1 MADEKVNMGPEEN
14 KPPETLSPPGQG
26 DLPPLEENN
35 APAVSGEDKTAP
47 DHVEPDPPS
56 ADKHTQQTVL
66 PGMGEDTPAP
76 SGKVINLSDI
86 QAADKDGKEAST
98 TAPEKK
104 APEAEQPKKRR
115 GRPPKEQAALSAGK
129 KEKAAEPR
137 TGRPSKVDKAAR
149 EEAPPAVRD
158 KVSRGKKADKGKER
172 GSGGAPASKPAQ
184 VVKPGKAAPIKEA
197 AVPPPEINLPPTP
210 DVPPR
215 PVEEGKIV
223 YLKMAE
229 LHPFHTFREH
239 PYKVQDDK
247 AMDDLVGTIKEH
259 GIMTPATVRP
269 EKDGKGYEII
279 AGHRR
284 CHGGERAGLDEIPCI
299 VREMTDLEAVREM
312 KNSNKQRGDPLP
324 SELAKL
330 LDLELEAIKRQGA
343 RPKNDQEAEA
353 LGKLSV
359 EIVGKEH
366 DMNYKKVL
374 RYVRLNHLVP
384 ELLEKVDTKNMG
396 FMPAVELSY
405 IKPENQRLI
414 AVSIDGEQSSP
425 SVKQAKRLRELDQ
438 EGLLNGDVIDG
449 ILSEEK
455 REVDNVIISTD
466 ELNKYFGKEITPAK
480 MKEQIMALLDE
491 WKAGEAT
498 EDSFAALANE
508 NSEDP
513 GSSSNGGLYED
524 VYPGQM
530 VDPFD
535 EWCFDDAR
543 QPGDTGIVK
552 TDYGY
557 HVMYYVSKG
566 EEVFWFEA
574 AKSDLQTERENALE
588 ESIREQYPLTETL
601 ENAAIFDVQAEDR
614 AAANAAA
621 AEAAASE
628 AATEESGTDASE
640 DTVAQEEAGE

>member
-1 MADEKVNMGPEEN
+1 MAD
-14 KPPETLSPPGQG
+14 
-26 DLPPLEENN
+26 
-35 APAVSGEDKTAP
+35 DKTTKTPEQPVTDSGPGKETPPAP
-47 DHVEPDPPS
+47 PKEPGKVSVSPKPEKKTEPEVKTPQVSVYNFAEIMKEKKVEER
-56 ADKHTQQTVL
+56 AA
-66 PGMGEDTPAP
+66 AP
-76 SGKVINLSDI
+76 SGEKSDP
-86 QAADKDGKEAST
+86 AKKEK
-98 TAPEKK
+98 PEKQ
-104 APEAEQPKKRR
+104 PEAPKKAEEKPKEPEQPKRR
-115 GRPPKEQAALSAGK
+115 GRPPKEQAGMSAGK

-149 EEAPPAVRD
+149 EEAPPSVRD
-158 KVSRGKKADKGKER
+158 KVSRGKKADKGKET
-172 GSGGAPASKPAQ
+172 GSGGAPVSKSGKA
-184 VVKPGKAAPIKEA
+184 VKPGKAAPVKEA
-197 AVPPPEINLPPTP
+197 TAPPPEINLPPTP

-259 GIMTPATVRP
+259 GILTPATVRP

-284 CHGGERAGLDEIPCI
+284 HHGGTRAGLEEMPCI

-312 KNSNKQRGDPLP
+312 RNSNKQRGDPLP

-343 RPKNDQEAEA
+343 RPKNDKEAEA

-384 ELLEKVDTKNMG
+384 ELLEKVDAKNMG

-466 ELNKYFGKEITPAK
+466 ELNKYFGKEVTPAK

-491 WKAGEAT
+491 WKEKQPP
-498 EDSFAALANE
+498 ELAKPEKKNE
-508 NSEDP
+508 LD
-513 GSSSNGGLYED
+513 
-524 VYPGQM
+524 
-530 VDPFD
+530 
-535 EWCFDDAR
+535 
-543 QPGDTGIVK
+543 K
-552 TDYGY
+552 
-557 HVMYYVSKG
+557 
-566 EEVFWFEA
+566 
-574 AKSDLQTERENALE
+574 
-588 ESIREQYPLTETL
+588 
-601 ENAAIFDVQAEDR
+601 
-614 AAANAAA
+614 
-621 AEAAASE
+621 
-628 AATEESGTDASE
+628 
-640 DTVAQEEAGE
+640 

>member
-1 MADEKVNMGPEEN
+1 MADDKLKAGPESPGEGSVGDAQTVT
-14 KPPETLSPPGQG
+14 KPPVPETV
-26 DLPPLEENN
+26 EE
-35 APAVSGEDKTAP
+35 PAAGTGPVRQPEQSVT
-47 DHVEPDPPS
+47 
-56 ADKHTQQTVL
+56 
-66 PGMGEDTPAP
+66 PGMGGDVPAQPAP
-76 SGKVINLSDI
+76 QVE
-86 QAADKDGKEAST
+86 ADKVEKSPDQDKKVE
-98 TAPEKK
+98 PEEK
-104 APEAEQPKKRR
+104 AAKRR
-115 GRPPKEQAALSAGK
+115 GRPPKEQDSPQGDK
-129 KEKAAEPR
+129 PEKGPEPR
-137 TGRPSKVDKAAR
+137 TGRPAKADKAAR
-149 EEAPPAVRD
+149 GKSPSPALD
-158 KVSRGKKADKGKER
+158 KVSRGKEQELT
-172 GSGGAPASKPAQ
+172 PAQ
-184 VVKPGKAAPIKEA
+184 RGGKTRRERNQNVKDFLAGKRETPFADGKQPPKSTKAAPVKEA
-197 AVPPPEINLPPTP
+197 EAPAPEIKLPPTP
-210 DVPPR
+210 EVPPR
-215 PVEEGKIV
+215 PVEQGKIV
-223 YLKMAE
+223 YLKLSE
-229 LHPFHTFREH
+229 LHPFHTLRDH
-239 PYKVQDDK
+239 PFKVQDDK

-343 RPKNDQEAEA
+343 RPKNDKEAEA

-384 ELLEKVDTKNMG
+384 ELLEKVDAKSMG

-414 AVSIDGEQSSP
+414 AVSIDGEVASP

-466 ELNKYFGKEITPAK
+466 ELNKYFGKEVTPAK

-491 WKAGEAT
+491 WKEKQPP
-498 EDSFAALANE
+498 ELAKPEKKNE
-508 NSEDP
+508 LD
-513 GSSSNGGLYED
+513 
-524 VYPGQM
+524 
-530 VDPFD
+530 
-535 EWCFDDAR
+535 
-543 QPGDTGIVK
+543 K
-552 TDYGY
+552 
-557 HVMYYVSKG
+557 
-566 EEVFWFEA
+566 
-574 AKSDLQTERENALE
+574 
-588 ESIREQYPLTETL
+588 
-601 ENAAIFDVQAEDR
+601 
-614 AAANAAA
+614 
-621 AEAAASE
+621 
-628 AATEESGTDASE
+628 
-640 DTVAQEEAGE
+640 

>member
-86 QAADKDGKEAST
+86 QAADKDGKAAS
-98 TAPEKK
+98 APTPDKK
-104 APEAEQPKKRR
+104 TPEADKPPKRR
-115 GRPPKEQAALSAGK
+115 GRPPKEQAGMSAGK

-158 KVSRGKKADKGKER
+158 KVSRGKKADKGKET

-184 VVKPGKAAPIKEA
+184 AVKPGKAAPVKEA

-284 CHGGERAGLDEIPCI
+284 HHGGDILPP
-299 VREMTDLEAVREM
+299 EAVFPDGLNAVGHQEVVLIVGDEAGPYIGVPALDDL
-312 KNSNKQRGDPLP
+312 QDHDGHHRGAADGQHHLP
-324 SELAKL
+324 QV
-330 LDLELEAIKRQGA
+330 LEVGGA
-343 RPKNDQEAEA
+343 VHLGGVVQLVGD
-353 LGKLSV
+353 LGK
-359 EIVGKEH
+359 
-366 DMNYKKVL
+366 VL
-374 RYVRLNHLVP
+374 L
-384 ELLEKVDTKNMG
+384 
-396 FMPAVELSY
+396 
-405 IKPENQRLI
+405 
-414 AVSIDGEQSSP
+414 
-425 SVKQAKRLRELDQ
+425 
-438 EGLLNGDVIDG
+438 
-449 ILSEEK
+449 
-455 REVDNVIISTD
+455 
-466 ELNKYFGKEITPAK
+466 
-480 MKEQIMALLDE
+480 
-491 WKAGEAT
+491 
-498 EDSFAALANE
+498 
-508 NSEDP
+508 
-513 GSSSNGGLYED
+513 
-524 VYPGQM
+524 
-530 VDPFD
+530 
-535 EWCFDDAR
+535 
-543 QPGDTGIVK
+543 
-552 TDYGY
+552 
-557 HVMYYVSKG
+557 
-566 EEVFWFEA
+566 
-574 AKSDLQTERENALE
+574 
-588 ESIREQYPLTETL
+588 
-601 ENAAIFDVQAEDR
+601 
-614 AAANAAA
+614 
-621 AEAAASE
+621 
-628 AATEESGTDASE
+628 
-640 DTVAQEEAGE
+640 

>member
-1 MADEKVNMGPEEN
+1 MADDKLNTGPEKAEGIS
-14 KPPETLSPPGQG
+14 PPEQSESESSPTVEHMAESPPR
-26 DLPPLEENN
+26 P
-35 APAVSGEDKTAP
+35 APGEVVVDFDKINELMAQKRAAAREAVEKAEAST
-47 DHVEPDPPS
+47 
-56 ADKHTQQTVL
+56 ADK
-66 PGMGEDTPAP
+66 G
-76 SGKVINLSDI
+76 
-86 QAADKDGKEAST
+86 GKEAP
-98 TAPEKK
+98 APTQEKK
-104 APEAEQPKKRR
+104 APAADK
-115 GRPPKEQAALSAGK
+115 PPKEQAGPTAEK
-129 KEKAAEPR
+129 KAKAAEPR

-149 EEAPPAVRD
+149 EEAPPSVRD
-158 KVSRGKKADKGKER
+158 KVSRGKKADKGKET
-172 GSGGAPASKPAQ
+172 GSGGAPASKSAKT
-184 VVKPGKAAPIKEA
+184 VKPGKAAPVKEA
-197 AVPPPEINLPPTP
+197 AVPPPEIKLPPTP
-210 DVPPR
+210 EVPPR
-215 PVEEGKIV
+215 PVEQGKIV
-223 YLKMAE
+223 YLKLSE
-229 LHPFHTFREH
+229 LHPFHTLRDH
-239 PYKVQDDK
+239 PFKVQDDK

-269 EKDGKGYEII
+269 EKDGNGYEII

-343 RPKNDQEAEA
+343 RPKNDKEAEA

-384 ELLEKVDTKNMG
+384 ELLEKVDAKNMG

-466 ELNKYFGKEITPAK
+466 ELNKYFGKEVTPAK
-480 MKEQIMALLDE
+480 MKEQIIALLDE
-491 WKAGEAT
+491 WKEKQPP
-498 EDSFAALANE
+498 ELAKPE
-508 NSEDP
+508 KKHELD
-513 GSSSNGGLYED
+513 
-524 VYPGQM
+524 
-530 VDPFD
+530 
-535 EWCFDDAR
+535 
-543 QPGDTGIVK
+543 K
-552 TDYGY
+552 
-557 HVMYYVSKG
+557 
-566 EEVFWFEA
+566 
-574 AKSDLQTERENALE
+574 
-588 ESIREQYPLTETL
+588 
-601 ENAAIFDVQAEDR
+601 
-614 AAANAAA
+614 
-621 AEAAASE
+621 
-628 AATEESGTDASE
+628 
-640 DTVAQEEAGE
+640 

>member
-1 MADEKVNMGPEEN
+1 MADDKLKTGLEEQQAPESPGPAEPGGSPTPEQPAPEHPGPE
-14 KPPETLSPPGQG
+14 
-26 DLPPLEENN
+26 
-35 APAVSGEDKTAP
+35 
-47 DHVEPDPPS
+47 
-56 ADKHTQQTVL
+56 VL
-66 PGMGEDTPAP
+66 HEEDTPAAP
-76 SGKVINLSDI
+76 SGKVIDLT
-86 QAADKDGKEAST
+86 AARATGEKTAEAPAVEEGSPQHGDEAFRDLFGNEEKPPWEKSLDEIKEE
-98 TAPEKK
+98 EK
-104 APEAEQPKKRR
+104 AQKRR
-115 GRPPKEQAALSAGK
+115 GRPK
-129 KEKAAEPR
+129 KAKDKTEPDKPEKGPGTR
-137 TGRPSKVDKAAR
+137 KGLPSKVDKAALGKSP
-149 EEAPPAVRD
+149 APGVLD
-158 KVSRGKKADKGKER
+158 KVSRGGKKDKGKET
-172 GSGGAPASKPAQ
+172 GSGGAGPG
-184 VVKPGKAAPIKEA
+184 VKVPKGKAAPVKEA
-197 AVPPPEINLPPTP
+197 EAPPPEIHLPPTP
-210 DVPPR
+210 EVPPR

-284 CHGGERAGLDEIPCI
+284 HHGGTRAGLEEMPCI

-312 KNSNKQRGDPLP
+312 RNSNKQRGEPLP

-343 RPKNDQEAEA
+343 RPKNDKEAEA

-384 ELLEKVDTKNMG
+384 ELLEKVDAKNMG

-466 ELNKYFGKEITPAK
+466 ELNKYFGKEVTPAK

-491 WKAGEAT
+491 WKEKQPP
-498 EDSFAALANE
+498 ELAKP
-508 NSEDP
+508 D
-513 GSSSNGGLYED
+513 
-524 VYPGQM
+524 
-530 VDPFD
+530 
-535 EWCFDDAR
+535 
-543 QPGDTGIVK
+543 K
-552 TDYGY
+552 
-557 HVMYYVSKG
+557 K
-566 EEVFWFEA
+566 
-574 AKSDLQTERENALE
+574 KDLEK
-588 ESIREQYPLTETL
+588 
-601 ENAAIFDVQAEDR
+601 
-614 AAANAAA
+614 
-621 AEAAASE
+621 
-628 AATEESGTDASE
+628 
-640 DTVAQEEAGE
+640 